1 MTTLFVG
8 NLAVSTTD
16 DDLKE
21 LFGKYGSVASAGVVI
36 DRNTG
41 RSRGFALVEMTSGAD
56 AAILAVNGMA
66 VSGRP
71 LSVNTAHPRA
81 TRPSPAATPWS

>member
-8 NLAVSTTD
+8 NLAVGTTD

-21 LFGKYGSVASAGVVI
+21 LFGKYGSVASAGVVF

-41 RSRGFALVEMTSGAD
+41 RSRGFAYVEMGTGAD

-66 VSGRP
+66 VNGRP
-71 LSVNTAHPRA
+71 LSVNTAQPRT
-81 TRPSPAATPWS
+81 TRPSPAAVPWS

>member
-1 MTTLFVG
+1 MTTLFVA
-8 NLAVSTTD
+8 NLAVGTTD

-41 RSRGFALVEMTSGAD
+41 RSRGFALVDMNDGAD

-66 VSGRP
+66 VNGRP
-71 LSVNTAHPRA
+71 LSVNAAQPRT
-81 TRPSPAATPWS
+81 TRPSLAAVPWS